1 MNSYKVYDINQNSH
15 ANWVCLYEYLIFT
28 VEFEAANDMT
38 ARNNPDDIL
47 QENTALVLNGTI
59 KRVIKLLYKANGN

>member
-1 MNSYKVYDINQNSH
+1 MFVRI
-15 ANWVCLYEYLIFT
+15 LIFT

-47 QENTALVLNGTI
+47 QENTAFVLNSTI
-59 KRVIKLLYKANGN
+59 NIVIRKLLYKANGN

>member
-47 QENTALVLNGTI
+47 QENTALVLNSTI
-59 KRVIKLLYKANGN
+59 NIGNKTIVQSKR

>member
-1 MNSYKVYDINQNSH
+1 MFVLI
-15 ANWVCLYEYLIFT
+15 LIFT

>member
-1 MNSYKVYDINQNSH
+1 MFVLI
-15 ANWVCLYEYLIFT
+15 LIFT
-28 VEFEAANDMT
+28 VEFEAANDM
-38 ARNNPDDIL
+38 AVRNNPDDIL